1 MEKFSTPIR
10 APSLEDER
18 SLSRCS
24 SAEVTKK
31 VYNTAT
37 GELQHPHI
45 NILSEKRN
53 ESVTEDDDGW
63 DTDLECEEMKEDYDV
78 TGRTTY
84 IQACKMNGVIP
95 VSYFLRNVQSPEVDM
110 KHHGIGP
117 SGTKSIAIALV
128 TNTNVVS
135 LNLADNSLGPE
146 GTGYMADMLKENCY
160 ISTLDLSENQL
171 GIEGAQFVVDILSSN
186 AVVTSLTL
194 QANEFDDKAA
204 GTLAEAIKETTVLK
218 HLDLSKNL
226 FGEVGG
232 QLLGTAI
239 ASNIGLRHL
248 NLAWNHLR
256 RKGAHSIA
264 NALKENTYLKILNL
278 SWNGFGDDGSFA
290 MAEALKVNTTLE
302 ELDLTN
308 NRISCTGATC
318 LAKAL
323 TVNTS
328 LKTLKIGKNPLQS
341 AGAKALL
348 MALKNNSESALK
360 ELELL
365 DITVH
370 QEFFAI
376 LKDILATRPN
386 IKVSHGG
393 SGGASEKPKERPGPM
408 KILKN
413 YIESNQIRLY
423 DFFSMM
429 DKDKSMSLSIE
440 EFVKGLQET
449 GITMN
454 NSELLKLV
462 QSLDKD
468 NDGEINYSELVLGSM
483 EQRLE
488 DRKQQLKDQA
498 EEERRLKILTT

>member
-1 MEKFSTPIR
+1 MEKLSTPIR
-10 APSLEDER
+10 APTSEDER

-24 SAEVTKK
+24 SADLAKK
-31 VYNTAT
+31 VHNAGT
-37 GELQHPHI
+37 GELRCPHTD
-45 NILSEKRN
+45 ILSANREKL
-53 ESVTEDDDGW
+53 VIEDDDDW
-63 DTDLECEEMKEDYDV
+63 DTDLECEETKEDYDV

-95 VSYFLRNVQSPEVDM
+95 VSYFVRNLQNAQVDM
-110 KHHGIGP
+110 KHHGIGT

-128 TNTNVVS
+128 TNTYVVS
-135 LNLADNSLGPE
+135 LNLADNSIGPE
-146 GTGYMADMLKENCY
+146 GAGYMAEMLKENCY
-160 ISTLDLSENQL
+160 ISELDLSENQL
-171 GIEGAQFVVDILSSN
+171 GIEGAKSILEILLTN
-186 AVVTSLTL
+186 ATVTSLTL

-204 GTLAEAIKETTVLK
+204 GILAEAIKETTVLK
-218 HLDLSKNL
+218 YLNLSKNL
-226 FGEVGG
+226 FGETGG

-239 ASNIGLRHL
+239 ASNVGLVHL
-248 NLAWNHLR
+248 DLGWNHLR

-278 SWNGFGDDGSFA
+278 SWNGFGDDGSYA
-290 MAEALKVNTTLE
+290 VSEALKVNTTLE

-323 TVNTS
+323 AVNST
-328 LKTLKIGKNPLQS
+328 LKTLKIGKNPMQS

-348 MALKNNSESALK
+348 LALKNNSESSQK

-376 LKDILATRPN
+376 LKDVQATRPN
-386 IKVSHGG
+386 IKISHGG
-393 SGGASEKPKERPGPM
+393 SGGTAEKPKERLGPM

-413 YIESNQIRLY
+413 YIEDNQMRLY
-423 DFFSMM
+423 DFFCMM
-429 DKDKSMSLSIE
+429 DKDKSKSLSIE
-440 EFVKGLQET
+440 EFVKGLKET
-449 GITMN
+449 GINMN

-462 QSLDKD
+462 QSLDID
-468 NDGEINYSELVLGSM
+468 NDGEVNYSELVLGSR

-498 EEERRLKILTT
+498 EEERRRKILTT